1 MARLGAGSGWIM
13 LAVLPA
19 TLAAGQAKGDGRA
32 AAHLPP
38 SPAMTATVRPGAEI
52 FREIDDPGTG
62 NRWLLER
69 DPDHPGGPGRMVLA
83 APGVSG
89 GAGSARATAQAART
103 PLLPVIR
110 AGERVIVEENTP
122 LVEARLEAIALAP
135 ALAGSVFA
143 VRLQIGGKVVR
154 AVALGP
160 GRAAFASQIGD
171 RP

>member
-110 AGERVIVEENTP
+110 AGV
-122 LVEARLEAIALAP
+122 
-135 ALAGSVFA
+135 
-143 VRLQIGGKVVR
+143 
-154 AVALGP
+154 
-160 GRAAFASQIGD
+160 GD
-171 RP
+171 RCGGLRRLAERGVRFLQQPRGRTRDLRTHGGHGV